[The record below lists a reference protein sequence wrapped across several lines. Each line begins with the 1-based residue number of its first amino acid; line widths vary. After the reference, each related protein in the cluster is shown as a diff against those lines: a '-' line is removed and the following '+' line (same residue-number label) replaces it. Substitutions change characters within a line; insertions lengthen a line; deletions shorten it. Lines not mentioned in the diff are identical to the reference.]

1 MRRII
6 GTMTLGTF
14 ALMFSGCCG
23 PNDPNCRNVG
33 SIGPSTGEIVA
44 AAVGVVAVIG
54 FGTAAIIEV
63 EHSHHNIKGCI
74 FNSSDGLE
82 IEDAGT
88 HKRFMLAGTTTDL
101 KEGTLVRIH
110 GSRAKKQKGSTTI
123 QAFVVQDL
131 KKTYGPCTVT
141 PPSAK
146 AVSKP

>member
-1 MRRII
+1 MRHII
-6 GTMTLGTF
+6 GTISLGTF

-23 PNDPNCRNVG
+23 PNDPNCRNV

-44 AAVGVVAVIG
+44 ATIGVIAVIG
-54 FGTAAIIEV
+54 VGTAVIIEV

-88 HKRFMLAGTTTDL
+88 HKRFMLAGTTSDL

-110 GSRAKKQKGSTTI
+110 GSRAKKQKDSTTV
-123 QAFVVQDL
+123 QAFVVQNL

-141 PPSAK
+141 PSPAN